1 MVWSTNDMRRFA
13 VRAYS
18 GTPAQALRAA
28 VDCGK
33 DYGTSFQEIYQ
44 EDITNSSS
52 DMQAVIAHAH
62 TVLTSL

>member
-1 MVWSTNDMRRFA
+1 MSRFA
-13 VRAYS
+13 VPGYS

-33 DYGTSFQEIYQ
+33 DYGTYFQEIYQ

-62 TVLTSL
+62 TVLTSP